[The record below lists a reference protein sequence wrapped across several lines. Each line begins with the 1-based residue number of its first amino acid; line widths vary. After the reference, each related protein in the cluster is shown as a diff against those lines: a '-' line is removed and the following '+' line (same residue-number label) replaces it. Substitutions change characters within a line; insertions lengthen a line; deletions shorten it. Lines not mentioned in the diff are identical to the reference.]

1 MFVGTLSVNVPV
13 AAPPAAIGWLSES
26 VNVHPVGRVGDAP
39 MLGVKAAFTLFVIV
53 IVLLLAPHWTVPQLM
68 VIGAP
73 FV

>member
-1 MFVGTLSVNVPV
+1 VFVGTLSVNVPV
-13 AAPPAAIGWLSES
+13 AEPPAAIGWLSES
-26 VNVHPVGRVGDAP
+26 VNVHPVGKLSDDL
-39 MLGVKAAFTLFVIV
+39 MLGVKAAFALFVIV